1 MKKVLI
7 FATSKKVEAS
17 SRCSLQVTCKKDV
30 ATEEVYFDAARR
42 LQFPG
47 MSADCAPGDC
57 PRELPGWDNIRCV
70 PSEYPSFKEPECN
83 CLGDTHLDAEKS
95 LQGGALS
102 TIQPSILRAV
112 KPHRS

>member
-1 MKKVLI
+1 M
-7 FATSKKVEAS
+7 S
-17 SRCSLQVTCKKDV
+17 SLLPLLQVTCKKDV

-57 PRELPGWDNIRCV
+57 PRELPGWDNLRCV

-95 LQGGALS
+95 LQGGGALS
-102 TIQPSILRAV
+102 MLLSSPATKTRDNAFYEFKSQN
-112 KPHRS
+112 

>member
-1 MKKVLI
+1 M
-7 FATSKKVEAS
+7 
-17 SRCSLQVTCKKDV
+17 TCKKDV